1 MFPAFLAQ
9 YAAGC
14 FLAVAISAIRQTGW
28 RYLRLMCIVSCSIAM
43 LALVFNLLEFGA
55 PLDALQH
62 PAAILLIA
70 GLAAGFGWLFV
81 NASQGETVRNSQRA
95 YATAAGLACL
105 TAALSLAIAN
115 ASPNPTRLGA
125 EHISHAT
132 WLSSAE
138 LAFSAFLGAGLLG
151 VATAAM
157 LLGHRYLTDTGM
169 PIAPLR
175 WITRIYIALFAA
187 RVLWVIAMLSPRA
200 WAGAWPSL
208 GEIYTWLALSV
219 RLGVGLLVAGVFAYM
234 IWDCVKRR
242 ATQSATA
249 LYYLSMLFIFF
260 GELTAQY
267 LSRTEG
273 WAL

>member
-1 MFPAFLAQ
+1 
-9 YAAGC
+9 
-14 FLAVAISAIRQTGW
+14 
-28 RYLRLMCIVSCSIAM
+28 MCIVSCSIAM
-43 LALVFNLLEFGA
+43 LALVFKLLEFGR

-62 PAAILLIA
+62 PPAILLVV

-81 NASQGETVRNSQRA
+81 NASQGEKVRNTQRW
-95 YATAAGLACL
+95 YAASAGLACL
-105 TAALSLAIAN
+105 AAAVWLAIA
-115 ASPNPTRLGA
+115 AGSSTLKLSGSDHIGHVALPSGA
-125 EHISHAT
+125 QLA
-132 WLSSAE
+132 LSAV
-138 LAFSAFLGAGLLG
+138 LGAGLLG
-151 VATAAM
+151 LATTAM

-175 WITRIYIALFAA
+175 WITKIYIAVFAA
-187 RVLWVIAMLSPRA
+187 RVMWVAAMLTPRVL
-200 WAGAWPSL
+200 AGSWPSL
-208 GEIYTWLALSV
+208 GAIYTWLALSV
-219 RLGVGLLVAGVFAYM
+219 RLGVGLVVAGVFAYM
-234 IWDCVKRR
+234 IWDCVRRR